1 MVKNLKAGLWVF
13 VFTLVLPCNL
23 QADETGV
30 VRVVDGDTIEVDG
43 TVYRINGIDAP
54 EYGQTCG
61 AVDATWQCG
70 KEALALMADLVEGR
84 EVRCEAIEPDAYGRV
99 VGTCYAGD
107 LDIGSEIVRQ
117 GLAWAFVRYSTV
129 YVDVESE
136 ARQAGRH
143 IWSGPAQPAW
153 EYRAARWEVEEQQAP
168 NGCPIKG
175 NISGNGMIYH
185 PPWSPWYS
193 RTRID
198 ASRGERWF
206 CTEAEAIAA
215 GWRLPKWR

>member
-1 MVKNLKAGLWVF
+1 MVKNLKAGLLVF

-70 KEALALMADLVEGR
+70 KKALALMVDLVEGR
-84 EVRCEAIEPDAYGRV
+84 EVRCEAVEPDAYGRV

-107 LDIGSEIVRQ
+107 LDIGSKIVKQ
-117 GLAWAFVRYSTV
+117 GLACAFVLYPTFSSN
-129 YVDVESE
+129 VESE
-136 ARQAGRH
+136 VRQAGHH

-153 EYRAARWEVEEQQAP
+153 EYSAARWEVEGQKAP
-168 NGCPIKG
+168 DGCSIKG
-175 NISGNGMIYH
+175 NISGNWIIYH
-185 PPWSPWYS
+185 PHWSPWHS
-193 RTRID
+193 RTKIY
-198 ASRGERWF
+198 ASRWERWF